1 MCFFSNN
8 AGAIV
13 NEPTEPPIRG
23 SSLVRVTNA
32 ATTALAAAAVKAKF
46 LADQEEWEILR
57 LAAFVVDSQV
67 M

>member
-1 MCFFSNN
+1 MCLSSH
-8 AGAIV
+8 AGAD
-13 NEPTEPPIRG
+13 PTEHSSKG
-23 SSLVRVTNA
+23 SSLVKVTNA

-67 M
+67 MYH